1 MKKICL
7 DLRCIVEERIV
18 DQQENSMKTPIQI
31 HFNEEDR
38 AKYTAG
44 LSATVTEAYNWLNKV
59 VRCIYTVNLII
70 FIKNLTIRNG
80 LIIAFFQS
88 HLRSLET

>member
-1 MKKICL
+1 
-7 DLRCIVEERIV
+7 
-18 DQQENSMKTPIQI
+18 MKTPIQI

-70 FIKNLTIRNG
+70 FIKNLRNG
-80 LIIAFFQS
+80 LIIVFFQS
-88 HLRSLET
+88 QLRSLET